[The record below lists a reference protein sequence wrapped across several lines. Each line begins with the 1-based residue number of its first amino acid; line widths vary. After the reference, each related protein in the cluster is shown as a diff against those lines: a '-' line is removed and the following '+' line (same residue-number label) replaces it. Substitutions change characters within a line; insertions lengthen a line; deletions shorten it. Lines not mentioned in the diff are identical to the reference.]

1 MPNQFESDGVAYA
14 AELPLHWAPLHS
26 VQPAQAEQWLHQTAA
41 LLRALAVIE
50 TPLSDS
56 ERDLSS
62 PHGKAMERLEAKLDL
77 ALSLM
82 MQLAREQTELPAPHP
97 AVLRARSL
105 EWSGE
110 PAPEPGSLIVIFLH
124 VSPKLPHAL
133 TLPAQVI
140 AVEPRDGGVRIRA
153 NFTHLNQEVEEWLER
168 TVFRFHRRAIQ
179 QQHSRQSAPD

>member
-1 MPNQFESDGVAYA
+1 MPDQFEPDGVAYT
-14 AELPLHWAPLHS
+14 AELPLRWAPLHS
-26 VQPAQAEQWLHQTAA
+26 VQPAQAEQWLHEAAA

-56 ERDLSS
+56 DRDLSS

-82 MQLAREQTELPAPHP
+82 MQLAHEQAELPAPH
-97 AVLRARSL
+97 AAILRAGSL
-105 EWSGE
+105 EWTGE
-110 PAPEPGSLIVIFLH
+110 PIPEPGTLIVIFLH
-124 VSPKLPHAL
+124 ISPKLPHAL
-133 TLPAQVI
+133 TLPAQVST
-140 AVEPRDGGVRIRA
+140 VDPREGGVRIRA
-153 NFTHLNQEVEEWLER
+153 HFTHLNQEVEEWLER